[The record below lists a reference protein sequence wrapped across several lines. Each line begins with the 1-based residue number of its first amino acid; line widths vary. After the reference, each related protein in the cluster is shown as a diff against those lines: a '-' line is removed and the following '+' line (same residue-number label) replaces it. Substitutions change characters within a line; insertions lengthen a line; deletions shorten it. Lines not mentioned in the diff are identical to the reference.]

1 MAEILV
7 IMGSDSD
14 LPVVS
19 AGLAILKD
27 FGVDFETRI
36 SSAHRCLNRTLEIV
50 ENFENNGFESTGG
63 KIIIAAAGMS
73 AHLAGVIAAHTI
85 LPVIGIPLSSSD
97 LAGLDSLLSMIEMPP
112 GIPVGVVGKG
122 KSGAKNAALLAISI
136 LALNNSDLRKK
147 LQDYRIDLKKAVETK
162 DNKLQS
168 EGWENYKK

>member
-50 ENFENNGFESTGG
+50 ENFESTGG

-168 EGWENYKK
+168 EGWENYK